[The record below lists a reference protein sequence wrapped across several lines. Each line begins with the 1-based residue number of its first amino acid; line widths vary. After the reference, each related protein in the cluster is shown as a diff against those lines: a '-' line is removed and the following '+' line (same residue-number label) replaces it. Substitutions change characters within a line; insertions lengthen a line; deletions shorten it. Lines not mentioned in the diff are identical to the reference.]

1 MNNYRKRLKPLIL
14 ICLSLFHLVSASQT
28 IVSGTVYDST
38 KLYSI
43 SGVQVISTGGDTTIT
58 DSSGVYSINVNPN
71 DSISFFYKDKST
83 INFAVNAIAETNAF
97 DISLLVKVKEKYK
110 PLKEIYVFSS
120 YKKDSLENRITYYK
134 TFNYNKPTLR
144 SNYTPGYTAGLD
156 VGELI
161 NIFRF
166 RRNKHELQFQKRL
179 LQEEEDKY
187 VNYRFNARL
196 IKRVTGLSGDM
207 LIKYMTEYKPD
218 YEFITGVSEVE
229 YYEYI
234 LSTSATFK
242 RQNNLN

>member
-1 MNNYRKRLKPLIL
+1 MTNYRSSLKFFI
-14 ICLSLFHLVSASQT
+14 IIILSLFYFVSESQI

-38 KLYSI
+38 KLYSL
-43 SGVQVISTGGDTTIT
+43 SDVKVKSTGGDTTKT
-58 DSSGVYSINVNPN
+58 DSAGVYHIKVNQG

-83 INFAVNAIAETNAF
+83 LNFAVNTIAETNAF
-97 DISLLVKVKEKYK
+97 DVSLSVRAKERYK

-120 YKKDSLENRITYYK
+120 YKKDSLENRITYNK

-144 SNYTPGYTAGLD
+144 STYTPGYTAGLD
-156 VGELI
+156 VNELI

-196 IKRVTGLSGDM
+196 IKRVTGFSGDT
-207 LIKYMTEYKPD
+207 LTRYMAEYKPD
-218 YEFITGVSEVE
+218 YEFITGVTEVE

-234 LSTSATFK
+234 LSTAATFK
-242 RQNNLN
+242 RQNGLR

>member
-1 MNNYRKRLKPLIL
+1 MNNARHSLKFFLL
-14 ICLSLFHLVSASQT
+14 SCLFFFHMVSAAQT

-38 KLYSI
+38 KLYSV
-43 SGVQVISTGGDTTIT
+43 SDVRVISTGGDTTRT
-58 DSSGVYSINVNPN
+58 DSAGLYSIKVNPG
-71 DSISFFYKDKST
+71 DSIAFFYGDKST
-83 INFAVNAIAETNAF
+83 KNFAVNTIAETNAF
-97 DISLLVKVKEKYK
+97 DISLLVRVREKYK

-120 YKKDSLENRITYYK
+120 YKKDSIENRMTYYK

-144 SNYTPGYTAGLD
+144 STYTPGYTAGLD

-179 LQEEEDKY
+179 QQEEEEKY
-187 VNYRFNARL
+187 VSYRFNARL

-207 LIKYMTEYKPD
+207 LIKYMAEYRPD
-218 YEFITGVSEVE
+218 YEFVTGVSEVE

-234 LSTSATFK
+234 LSTAATFK
-242 RQNNLN
+242 KQNNLE